1 MRASEWALRQRKHS
15 CQCIGVYLR
24 HFSHSYDLQQR
35 TCRLCAAATDGGY
48 ICLQGLGEDKGLA
61 GLFDRISNLGKG
73 VVFGQSVGI
82 VWMLRGYISDA
93 VAFVFQYFMAA
104 FVG

>member
-1 MRASEWALRQRKHS
+1 MRQRKHS
-15 CQCIGVYLR
+15 RQFIGMCSCLSMQWWIV
-24 HFSHSYDLQQR
+24 QQR
-35 TCRLCAAATDGGY
+35 TCWLCAAATDHEH
-48 ICLQGLGEDKGLA
+48 ICIQGLGEDKGLA